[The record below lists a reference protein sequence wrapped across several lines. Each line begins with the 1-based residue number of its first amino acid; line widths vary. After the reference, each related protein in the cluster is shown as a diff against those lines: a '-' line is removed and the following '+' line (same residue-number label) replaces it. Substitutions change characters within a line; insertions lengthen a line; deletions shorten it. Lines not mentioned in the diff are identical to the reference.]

1 MRGPRAHAL
10 SQIAYRYRIHSGGPY
25 IGIVRALDR
34 RARRHV
40 YGVGSW
46 PEGRLTGELG
56 ALASQAPEGGIP
68 VWQTPDGRIVT
79 HAYDALPGRARPVA
93 AVASALEPVRWSRHP
108 RLTRA
113 RAVTRRVAG
122 LAHARR
128 GERRAPAGAPA
139 GYLYR
144 DAEPGTRPLFSAL
157 HPANGDQLLTTEP
170 AEPVALGYEGT
181 TLLGHLRAA
190 APITGALGLRPADV
204 PWAREFG
211 LGFESASGL
220 LLGAL
225 ELPRSGEEWAVETAR
240 IAGWAV
246 GAPDKVRHI
255 DVFVDGVPIGRARHG
270 LARRD
275 LVRHGPVADVP
286 DAVLAGFEF
295 VPSRRHLPRRRDVV
309 TITALVTSLS
319 GGTLVL
325 ESNDVRLK
333 RTLHRSHSRVDD
345 ARLADPG
352 RVPRR
357 RRRPGGLLAFTHRLD
372 IGGAQRYFVDQVL
385 RLQRSAFPSCTVV
398 AFADGPWR
406 EPLERAGVEV
416 HVTSAY
422 PRLGPAEYEG
432 RIEELR
438 AWFGPREHSVAFV
451 NTLDCFMGADLA
463 HRLGIPTAWALH
475 ESFDLATWWSVG
487 HGWSADHGYVF
498 GRLERALEEAGA
510 TIFAAEATRELYDPY
525 VDLDRAVLLPYGI
538 ELQALDTYRR
548 SFDYQAERHIR
559 GIATNARMVLCMATM
574 SSRKGQALL
583 AQAFRLVA
591 DEHPDAKLY
600 LVGETPG
607 PYPDAIREYVAS
619 TSLESRIKLEPATE
633 DAYAWHLLSDVF
645 ALASDV
651 ESSPLSVIEAMAL
664 ETPVVASRVFGLPE
678 LIEEG
683 RSGFMFEPNDLGELA
698 STLDRVL
705 GMDPADLRAVG
716 RAASERVHE
725 RHDPDRYS
733 ERLVALL
740 RSLEGS
746 RQAV

>member
-1 MRGPRAHAL
+1 M
-10 SQIAYRYRIHSGGPY
+10 
-25 IGIVRALDR
+25 RALDR
-34 RARRHV
+34 SARRHV
-40 YGVGSW
+40 YGLGSR
-46 PEGRLTGELG
+46 PEGHLTGELG

-68 VWQTPDGRIVT
+68 VWETADGRIVT
-79 HAYDALPGRARPVA
+79 NGYDARPGRARSLA
-93 AVASALEPVRWSRHP
+93 ALASALEPIRWSTHP

-122 LAHARR
+122 LAQARR
-128 GERRAPAGAPA
+128 GDPQAAGGAPA
-139 GYLYR
+139 GYLYG

-157 HPANGDQLLTTEP
+157 HPANGDQLLTTDA
-170 AEPVALGYEGT
+170 AEPDALGYART

-211 LGFESASGL
+211 LGFASGSGL

-246 GAPDKVRHI
+246 GAADAVRHI
-255 DVFVDGVPIGRARHG
+255 DVLVDGVPVGRARHG

-275 LVRHGPVADVP
+275 LVRHSPVADVP

-295 VPSRRHLPRRRDVV
+295 VPSRRHLPRRRDTV
-309 TITALVTSLS
+309 TITALVTSL
-319 GGTLVL
+319 GGATVVL

-333 RTLHRSHSRVDD
+333 PTRHGSDSRGDD
-345 ARLADPG
+345 GPALGPG
-352 RVPRR
+352 RAPRR
-357 RRRPGGLLAFTHRLD
+357 RRGAGGLLAFTHRLD

-385 RLQRSAFPSCTVV
+385 RLRRSAFPSCTVV

-432 RIEELR
+432 RLEELR
-438 AWFGPREHSVAFV
+438 ALFGPRDHSVAFV

-498 GRLERALEEAGA
+498 ERLERALEDAGA
-510 TIFAAEATRELYDPY
+510 TIFAAEATRQMYDSY
-525 VDLDRAVLLPYGI
+525 VELDRAVLMPYGI
-538 ELQALDTYRR
+538 ELEALDAYRR
-548 SFDYQAERHIR
+548 SFDYQAERHVR
-559 GIATNARMVLCMATM
+559 GIPTDARMVLCMATM

-607 PYPDAIREYVAS
+607 PYPDAIRDYVAS

-633 DAYAWHLLSDVF
+633 DAYAWHLLADVF

-705 GMDPADLRAVG
+705 GMDPGELRAVA
-716 RAASERVHE
+716 RAGSEHVRE